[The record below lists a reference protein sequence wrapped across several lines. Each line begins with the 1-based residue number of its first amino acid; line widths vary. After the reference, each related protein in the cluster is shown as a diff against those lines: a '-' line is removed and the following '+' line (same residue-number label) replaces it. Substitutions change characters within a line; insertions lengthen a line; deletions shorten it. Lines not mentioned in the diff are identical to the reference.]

1 MLEPLGISLFRNL
14 SLNIFIYYLLTTI
27 GLISIYSYFSE
38 IIDTYLLITITL
50 SLIVLCGVFMSN
62 LAIEP
67 LKKYLYNIQNLSKET
82 LHELNLP
89 ISTIKTNIGMLKK
102 NQENE
107 KTLKRIE
114 RIEMA
119 SDMLQQRY
127 NELDYMI
134 KTQTLI
140 DLNEEFFIDELVKQ
154 RIDFLSSIF
163 PNIKFNLDLDSTAII
178 SDKIGLG
185 KVIDNIINNG
195 VKYAPNSNKIDIVL
209 KNQTLI
215 VQDYGIGMNESEI
228 VQVFDKYYQSDT
240 DMQGFGIGLNLVKR
254 FCDKQNI
261 KLRIESIP
269 KKTTKIILTFKDID
283 GIK

>member
-1 MLEPLGISLFRNL
+1 MANLALEPLKR
-14 SLNIFIYYLLTTI
+14 YLL
-27 GLISIYSYFSE
+27 
-38 IIDTYLLITITL
+38 
-50 SLIVLCGVFMSN
+50 
-62 LAIEP
+62 
-67 LKKYLYNIQNLSKET
+67 NIQNLSKET

-89 ISTIKTNIGMLKK
+89 ICTIKTNVGMLKK
-102 NQENE
+102 NQQD
-107 KTLKRIE
+107 KKILKRIQ

-119 SDMLQQRY
+119 SEMLQQRY

-140 DLNEEFFIDELVKQ
+140 NLNEEFFLDELITKRVE
-154 RIDFLSSIF
+154 FLSAIF
-163 PNIKFNLDLDSTAII
+163 PNINFNLNLDSTKIV

-185 KVIDNIINNG
+185 KVIDNIVNNG
-195 VKYAPNSNKIDIVL
+195 VKYAPDSDKIDIVL
-209 KNQTLI
+209 KDYTLS
-215 VQDYGIGMNESEI
+215 VQDYGIGMDGCEI
-228 VQVFDKYYQSDT
+228 VKVFDKYYQSDT

-269 KKTTKIILTFKDID
+269 KQSTKIILNFKDIN

>member
-1 MLEPLGISLFRNL
+1 MA
-14 SLNIFIYYLLTTI
+14 
-27 GLISIYSYFSE
+27 
-38 IIDTYLLITITL
+38 
-50 SLIVLCGVFMSN
+50 N

-102 NQENE
+102 NQQDE
-107 KTLKRIE
+107 KVLKRIK

-119 SDMLQQRY
+119 SEMLQQRY

-140 DLNEEFFIDELVKQ
+140 DLNEEFYLNELIIQ
-154 RIDFLSSIF
+154 RVEFLSAIF
-163 PNIKFNLDLDSTAII
+163 PNINFNLDLESTII
-178 SDKIGLG
+178 VSDKTGLG

-195 VKYAPNSNKIDIVL
+195 VKYAPNSNNIDIVL
-209 KNQTLI
+209 KDHI
-215 VQDYGIGMNESEI
+215 MSIQDYGIGMDESEI
-228 VQVFDKYYQSDT
+228 VKVFDKYYQSDI
-240 DMQGFGIGLNLVKR
+240 DMKGFGIGLNLVKR

-261 KLRIESIP
+261 KLRIESTP
-269 KKTTKIILTFKDID
+269 KQTTKIILNFKDID

>member
-1 MLEPLGISLFRNL
+1 MA
-14 SLNIFIYYLLTTI
+14 
-27 GLISIYSYFSE
+27 
-38 IIDTYLLITITL
+38 
-50 SLIVLCGVFMSN
+50 N

-67 LKKYLYNIQNLSKET
+67 LKKYTQNIQNLSKDT

-102 NQENE
+102 NQQDE
-107 KTLKRIE
+107 KILKRIK

-127 NELDYMI
+127 DELDYTI

-140 DLNEEFFIDELVKQ
+140 DLNEKFSLDELINKRVE
-154 RIDFLSSIF
+154 FLSGIY
-163 PNIKFNLDLDSTAII
+163 PNIKFNLDINNTTIY
-178 SDKIGLG
+178 SDQIGLG

-195 VKYAPNSNKIDIVL
+195 VKYAPNSDKIDIVL
-209 KNQTLI
+209 KDYTLVI
-215 VQDYGIGMNESEI
+215 QDYGIGMDESEL
-228 VQVFDKYYQSDT
+228 VKVFNNYYQSNT
-240 DMQGFGIGLNLVKR
+240 DMQGFGIGLSLVKR

-269 KKTTKIILTFKDID
+269 NETTKIILNFKDID
-283 GIK
+283 GIR

>member
-1 MLEPLGISLFRNL
+1 MA
-14 SLNIFIYYLLTTI
+14 
-27 GLISIYSYFSE
+27 
-38 IIDTYLLITITL
+38 
-50 SLIVLCGVFMSN
+50 N

-67 LKKYLYNIQNLSKET
+67 LKKYIQNIQNLSKDT

-102 NQENE
+102 NQQDE
-107 KTLKRIE
+107 KILKRIK

-127 NELDYMI
+127 NELDYTI

-140 DLNEEFFIDELVKQ
+140 DLNEKFSLDELINKRVE
-154 RIDFLSSIF
+154 FLSGIY
-163 PNIKFNLDLDSTAII
+163 PNIKFNLDINNTLIY
-178 SDKIGLG
+178 SDQIGLG

-195 VKYAPNSNKIDIVL
+195 VKYAPNSDKIDIVL
-209 KNQTLI
+209 KDYTLVI
-215 VQDYGIGMNESEI
+215 QDYGIGMDESEL
-228 VQVFDKYYQSDT
+228 VKVFDNYYQSNT
-240 DMQGFGIGLNLVKR
+240 DIQGFGIGLSLVKR
-254 FCDKQNI
+254 FCDKQDI

-269 KKTTKIILTFKDID
+269 NQTTKIILNFKDID

>member
-215 VQDYGIGMNESEI
+215 IQDYGIGMNESEI

-269 KKTTKIILTFKDID
+269 KQTTKIILTFKDID